1 MKIVSLD
8 DAKSDLSRLIE
19 GARQGEPFIIA
30 KAGTPLVQ
38 VTAIATGET
47 QASRIG
53 FMAGRIDVPADIDDL
68 GRDEVTARFSGTS

>member
-30 KAGTPLVQ
+30 RAGTPLVQ

-47 QASRIG
+47 QSSRIG
-53 FMAGRIDVPADIDDL
+53 FMAGRIDMPADFDDL
-68 GRDEVTARFSGTS
+68 GRDEVTATFSGTS